1 MKLNGGGNK
10 LQNNLEDFKDVT
22 IILPLFERKSFERPK
37 FETNEGIKE
46 MKINEQ
52 TVRYFIKIENK
63 WYARMDISMKY
74 SLLLYV
80 YNKVINHIFYFELP
94 NFQMDHDNVIYS
106 NSLKNAIPL
115 KSGEIYKKI
124 DKFDD
129 RYGLHWSTLSVL
141 YNDFEPKKSSSS
153 TKTKTRASTKTKM
166 RVKAKTRRRNKK

>member
-46 MKINEQ
+46 MKINKQ

-80 YNKVINHIFYFELP
+80 YNKIIDHIFYFELP

-115 KSGEIYKKI
+115 KSGEVYKKI
-124 DKFDD
+124 NKFDD
-129 RYGLHWSTLSVL
+129 MYGLHWSTLSVL
-141 YNDFEPKKSSSS
+141 YNDFEPKKSTSS
-153 TKTKTRASTKTKM
+153 TKAKTRASTKTKI
-166 RVKAKTRRRNKK
+166 RARAKTRRRNKK